1 MHVLPRFKT
10 AALHAMGVE
19 QLQQFATDLKGKV
32 SQKTVVNI
40 LGTVFAVF
48 SYARRCGLRVPDVA
62 FKDLELG

>member
-1 MHVLPRFKT
+1 
-10 AALHAMGVE
+10 MGVE